1 MAGRKSD
8 KIKIQDGYGAINLEH
23 PEEYKPWLHTR
34 DVRSGSGKRHII
46 PDLVYPNRMIYLMS
60 NLERDTY
67 YYLRLNEKVQEL
79 FEQVP
84 LELKETISICEELG
98 IAHPRIP
105 STGEW
110 SVMTTDFL
118 VYFRKENSFE
128 FQAFAVKPEKE
139 LDDQR
144 VLEKLRVE
152 QIYWTRKKIPWSII
166 TEAVFR

>member
-67 YYLRLNEKVQEL
+67 CLLYTSDAADE
-79 FEQVP
+79 
-84 LELKETISICEELG
+84 
-98 IAHPRIP
+98 
-105 STGEW
+105 
-110 SVMTTDFL
+110 
-118 VYFRKENSFE
+118 
-128 FQAFAVKPEKE
+128 
-139 LDDQR
+139 
-144 VLEKLRVE
+144 
-152 QIYWTRKKIPWSII
+152 
-166 TEAVFR
+166 

>member
-84 LELKETISICEELG
+84 LELKETLSICEELG

-110 SVMTTDFL
+110 LSL
-118 VYFRKENSFE
+118 
-128 FQAFAVKPEKE
+128 
-139 LDDQR
+139 
-144 VLEKLRVE
+144 
-152 QIYWTRKKIPWSII
+152 IHI
-166 TEAVFR
+166 